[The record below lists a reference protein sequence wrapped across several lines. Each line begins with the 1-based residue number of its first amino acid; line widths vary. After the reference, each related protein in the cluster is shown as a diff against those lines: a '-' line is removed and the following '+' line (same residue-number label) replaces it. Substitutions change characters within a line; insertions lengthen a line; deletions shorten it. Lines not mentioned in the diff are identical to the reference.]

1 MAVSLSNAHAL
12 SHEEAGGAVETLAY
26 YCTACFVA
34 DDVRR
39 GRLMGH
45 DGIQV
50 IDSLH
55 HEVSGGVR

>member
-1 MAVSLSNAHAL
+1 MALSLNDAHTL
-12 SHEEAGGAVETLAY
+12 SHEDAGGVETLAY

-34 DDVRR
+34 DDVHR

-50 IDSLH
+50 IDTLH
-55 HEVSGGVR
+55 HEIPGGVR

>member
-12 SHEEAGGAVETLAY
+12 SHEDAGGAVETLAY

-50 IDSLH
+50 IDTLQH
-55 HEVSGGVR
+55 TADRI